1 VIVTLSGVIK
11 LRLDR
16 VTIAV
21 VVPSYCLLFA
31 TAFIIAVF
39 GVISLAVNVGWVKL

>member
-1 VIVTLSGVIK
+1 LIVTISEAIK
-11 LRLDR
+11 LGLDKL
-16 VTIAV
+16 TIAV

-39 GVISLAVNVGWVKL
+39 GVISQVKPVG